1 VLSVTSDVTASATY
15 QNALPK
21 PALPDPSQLTSSFA
35 AMVDSNLPADPQS
48 SPPDPAPPPPPRAAQ
63 DSARQDSAR
72 QDSPRTDKTPPRDTA
87 SNDRSQSRAA
97 DNSRSDDNDPPPS
110 ASGGNDATTRS
121 SDAKSGDTKSSG
133 TKSGDTRSGASDK
146 SKTSESKS
154 TEKAGTDGD
163 SAADALDSAVTAQAS
178 DQGAATPDP
187 IAALIPVA
195 AALTNSPSGQGSAN
209 APLAIAAA
217 AIAATSATANA
228 VTGFA
233 PEAKTGEQT
242 GTPKTQGGVPNA
254 QTQAQTP
261 AVQTAATQLTVAT
274 DPTVATDV
282 ELTSAVGTQGSAT
295 GKTTGVKT
303 TTGFQVKSAPAAA
316 TGNAQGGKDAA
327 STIATTDQTSAAP
340 QPAVKPDMQVTPP
353 NAVKADADGAS
364 TPGQAAHDHSQVTAN
379 AQPAPTVAD
388 ANAQLAALPQQ
399 QLSGMT
405 PAAAT
410 DKFTVTHAAGA
421 AVPLSGL
428 AVEIAASVQSGKTH
442 FEVRLDP
449 ADLGRIDVRIDVD
462 RNGQVTSHLTVEKPE
477 TLSLLQQDAPQL
489 QQALNDAGL
498 KTSNGGLQFSLR
510 DQSQSGQNSN
520 PNNNQTGAQPQRL
533 VISEEDTVP
542 AAIAGRSYGRMLGN
556 SGGVDIRV

>member
-1 VLSVTSDVTASATY
+1 VVSVTSDVTPSATY
-15 QNALPK
+15 QNAPPK

-35 AMVDSNLPADPQS
+35 AIVDSNLPADPQS
-48 SPPDPAPPPPPRAAQ
+48 STPPTPEPAAPPPPRSAQ
-63 DSARQDSAR
+63 DSARAN
-72 QDSPRTDKTPPRDTA
+72 KTPPRDTT
-87 SNDRSQSRAA
+87 SGDQSQSRAT
-97 DNSRSDDNDPPPS
+97 DNSRSNDRDPQPASGKTAGDNDAP
-110 ASGGNDATTRS
+110 RS
-121 SDAKSGDTKSSG
+121 SDA
-133 TKSGDTRSGASDK
+133 RS
-146 SKTSESKS
+146 SESKS
-154 TEKAGTDGD
+154 ADTKSGTSDASKSESKSADKSGSDGDKAGDPLD
-163 SAADALDSAVTAQAS
+163 SAATAQAT

-195 AALTNSPSGQGSAN
+195 TAFTNSTSGPGAAN

-233 PEAKTGEQT
+233 PEGKAGEQA

-254 QTQAQTP
+254 KTQTQTSAISTP
-261 AVQTAATQLTVAT
+261 AAQQAAAT
-274 DPTVATDV
+274 DPTLATDV
-282 ELTSAVGTQGSAT
+282 ALTSAAGAQGATT
-295 GKTTGVKT
+295 GKTTGAKT
-303 TTGFQVKSAPAAA
+303 TTGFQTKSATTAAS
-316 TGNAQGGKDAA
+316 GNAQGGKDAA
-327 STIATTDQTSAAP
+327 TTSATTDQTNAAP
-340 QPAVKPDMQVTPP
+340 QPAAKPDVQVTPP

-364 TPGQAAHDHSQVTAN
+364 TPGQAARDHSQITAN
-379 AQPAPTVAD
+379 TAATPTVTD
-388 ANAQLAALPQQ
+388 ANAQLAAVPQQ
-399 QLSGMT
+399 QLSNVT
-405 PAAAT
+405 STAAT

-421 AVPLSGL
+421 AVPLNGL

-462 RNGQVTSHLTVEKPE
+462 RNGQVTSHLTVEKAE
-477 TLSLLQQDAPQL
+477 TLSMLQQDAPQL
-489 QQALNDAGL
+489 QQALSDAGL

-510 DQSQSGQNSN
+510 DQSQSGQNNS
-520 PNNNQTGAQPQRL
+520 NNNQTGAQPQRL

>member
-1 VLSVTSDVTASATY
+1 MLSVTSDVTASATY
-15 QNALPK
+15 QNAPPK

-48 SPPDPAPPPPPRAAQ
+48 SPPPDPAPPPPRAAR
-63 DSARQDSAR
+63 DSARQDSSR
-72 QDSPRTDKTPPRDTA
+72 QDPTRTDKTPPRDTA
-87 SNDRSQSRAA
+87 TSDRSQPRAA
-97 DNSRSDDNDPPPS
+97 DNSRSDDNDAAPLDS
-110 ASGGNDATTRS
+110 NAAGGNDAPKQS
-121 SDAKSGDTKSSG
+121 SDARSGDSKSGDTKSA
-133 TKSGDTRSGASDK
+133 ASDTSKK
-146 SKTSESKS
+146 SNSKS
-154 TEKAGTDGD
+154 TDKASADGD
-163 SAADALDSAVTAQAS
+163 SAADALDSAVTAQAT
-178 DQGAATPDP
+178 DQPVATPDP

-195 AALTNSPSGQGSAN
+195 AALTNSPSGPGTAS

-217 AIAATSATANA
+217 AIAATSATANG

-233 PEAKTGEQT
+233 PEVKGGEQA
-242 GTPKTQGGVPNA
+242 GTKTQGGVPNA
-254 QTQAQTP
+254 KTQAQTSEVPTP
-261 AVQTAATQLTVAT
+261 AAQQTAAT
-274 DPTVATDV
+274 DPTAATEVA
-282 ELTSAVGTQGSAT
+282 LTSVVGTQDAT
-295 GKTTGVKT
+295 SGKTTSIKT
-303 TTGFQVKSAPAAA
+303 TTGFQAKSATTA
-316 TGNAQGGKDAA
+316 TTGDTQGGKDASA
-327 STIATTDQTSAAP
+327 TVTTTDQTNAAP
-340 QPAVKPDMQVTPP
+340 QAAAKPDLQVAPP
-353 NAVKADADGAS
+353 NAVKAEADGPS

-379 AQPAPTVAD
+379 AEPPSAAANT
-388 ANAQLAALPQQ
+388 NAQLAAMPQQ
-399 QLSGMT
+399 QFSNMT
-405 PAAAT
+405 STVAT

-477 TLSLLQQDAPQL
+477 TLSMLQQDAPQL

-510 DQSQSGQNSN
+510 DHSQSGQNNS
-520 PNNNQTGAQPQRL
+520 NNNQTGTQPQRL